1 MKKSILAK
9 SISTSTFLTK
19 SVLTMIAF
27 ALITLFGN
35 TFTTQAQNS
44 KLDNISENTTV
55 ISTRPISLIT
65 LQPNIKVEHAFGTN
79 VSGGAELTMF
89 TKINQGFRIDP
100 FVRFYTNKKGV
111 APQGFYFQGKLSYGN
126 HKEEIGEIIEGTE
139 TGGNRFNAAGGGF
152 GIGSQWF
159 VGANDNFSID
169 LYGGLRRYK
178 ALDSGELDTVVFKAT
193 RSFPTELRFSL
204 GYAF

>member
-1 MKKSILAK
+1 MKKSILA
-9 SISTSTFLTK
+9 TL
-19 SVLTMIAF
+19 AF
-27 ALITLFGN
+27 TLITLFGN
-35 TFTTQAQNS
+35 IFTTQAQNS
-44 KLDNISENTTV
+44 QVNNISENTTV

-65 LQPNIKVEHAFGTN
+65 LQPNVKVEHAFGSN
-79 VSGGAELTMF
+79 ISGGAELTMF
-89 TKINQGFRIDP
+89 TKVNQGFRIDP

-126 HKEEIGEIIEGTE
+126 HKEELENIIDGDDTEGD
-139 TGGNRFNAAGGGF
+139 RFNAAGGGF
-152 GIGSQWF
+152 GVGSQWF

-169 LYGGLRRYK
+169 IYGGLRRYK
-178 ALDSGELDTVVFKAT
+178 AIDLNDVDTAVFKIS